1 MSLIVEITRLP
12 PEDGEGWRYC
22 RSGSDTDLGIL
33 PAEVPGQIP
42 ELAEALPPGLRAE
55 VHAAGERGAR
65 WRSHPTREG
74 WVLDD
79 RIPGPDFGEAMRQAG
94 LRR

>member
-12 PEDGEGWRYC
+12 AEDGEGWRYC
-22 RSGSDTDLGIL
+22 RSGSDTALGIL
-33 PAEVPGQIP
+33 PADVPAQLP
-42 ELAEALPPGLRAE
+42 ELAEALPPALRVE

-65 WRSHPTREG
+65 WRPHPSREG

-79 RIPGPDFGEAMRQAG
+79 SIPGPDFDAAMRAAG